1 MKMAEAPAYRVPYV
15 NFPAQFE
22 SERAEIMAA
31 VEGVFSRGEFVGS
44 GGIVAALEAMIA
56 AFCGTAHAVAL
67 NSGTDALILAMRG
80 LGIGA
85 GDEVITPPNSFVASA
100 AAIVATGATPV
111 FADVQD
117 DQNIDPG
124 AIEAA
129 ITPRTRAI
137 MPVHLTGRVADMDTI
152 NAIAERHGLAVVE
165 DAAQAFGSRYRGRNA
180 GAIGS
185 VGCFSAH
192 PLKNLNAA
200 GDAGFVVTDV
210 ADVADRIR
218 LLRNHGLAD
227 RNTVVEW
234 GGVSRLDG
242 IQAAV
247 LLSRLDRLDGVI
259 AERRATA
266 EIYRKAIT
274 SNAIFMPPCR
284 DYEFN
289 TFHTFV
295 IQTDHR
301 DRLAAHLAECGVETA
316 IHYPIPIHL
325 QPAARALGYQRGRFP
340 VTERQAER
348 ILSLPIHQDL
358 SEDDIHHVVDSV
370 NAFQLGT

>member
-1 MKMAEAPAYRVPYV
+1 MAEAPAYRVPYV

-22 SERAEIMAA
+22 SARTEIMAA
-31 VEGVFSRGEFVGS
+31 VEGVFSRGEFVGG
-44 GGIVAALEAMIA
+44 GGIIAALEAKIA
-56 AFCGTAHAVAL
+56 AFCGAAHAIAL

-100 AAIVATGATPV
+100 AAIIATGATPL

-124 AIEAA
+124 AIEDA

-137 MPVHLTGRVADMDTI
+137 MPVHLTGRVADMDAI

-165 DAAQAFGSRYRGRNA
+165 DAAQAFGSRYRGRSA
-180 GAIGS
+180 GGLGS

-200 GDAGFVVTDV
+200 GDAGFVVTDDAEV
-210 ADVADRIR
+210 ANRIR
-218 LLRNHGLAD
+218 LLRNHGLID

-234 GGVSRLDG
+234 GTVSRLDG

-247 LLSRLDRLDGVI
+247 LLSRLERLDGVI
-259 AERRATA
+259 ARRRATA
-266 EIYRKAIT
+266 EIYRNAIT
-274 SNAIFMPPCR
+274 SNAIFMAPCR

-295 IQTDHR
+295 IQTDNR
-301 DRLAAHLAECGVETA
+301 DRLAAHLSKCGVETA

-325 QPAARALGYQRGRFP
+325 QPAAQALGYERGRFP

-358 SEDDIHHVVDSV
+358 SEDDIQHVADSV
-370 NAFQLGT
+370 NAFRFGT